1 MGLKKDAP
9 VAPGEDNEAAVK
21 AQTPPPE
28 QPPTKAPTKAPAKAP
43 VAAKAAGKGT
53 TNTFARA
60 VTYPIADP
68 MTLIKYQLNISMP
81 AAVKEGNWVDCQIK
95 AGVLREVAQ
104 DAPPEEKKGK

>member
-9 VAPGEDNEAAVK
+9 VVPGEDKEAVVK
-21 AQTPPPE
+21 DQTPPPE
-28 QPPTKAPTKAPAKAP
+28 QQPEEAP

-81 AAVKEGNWVDCQIK
+81 AAVKKGNWVDCQIK
-95 AGVLREVAQ
+95 AGVLREVAP
-104 DAPPEEKKGK
+104 DAEPEKEKEEK

>member
-9 VAPGEDNEAAVK
+9 VVPGEDKEAVVQD
-21 AQTPPPE
+21 QTPPPE
-28 QPPTKAPTKAPAKAP
+28 QEPTEAP
-43 VAAKAAGKGT
+43 VTAKAAGKGT